1 MCDEKVKERGRRLT
15 PELICAD
22 GAEIICNGLSTL
34 RKEEKTMRLLPKS
47 VRQVH
52 GTDIS
57 AQTPA
62 GGRETW
68 RK

>member
-1 MCDEKVKERGRRLT
+1 MCDGKVKERGRRLT
-15 PELICAD
+15 PELICGD
-22 GAEIICNGLSTL
+22 GVEIICNGLSTL
-34 RKEEKTMRLLPKS
+34 RKEEKKMHLLPKS

-52 GTDIS
+52 GIDIS

-62 GGRETW
+62 GGRETR